1 MYPILLTIESKLKD
15 GDQLTDAERE
25 VLIKLVDR
33 ERRTN
38 GVSRRSD

>member
-1 MYPILLTIESKLKD
+1 MYPILLTIKSKLKD

-33 ERRTN
+33 ERRYVRT
-38 GVSRRSD
+38 